1 MIARIWH
8 GWTTPENADVYENL
22 LKAEIFPGI
31 ASKDVPGY
39 RGIQL
44 YRRCGNFKQNKR
56 ASPCYWK
63 ECPFLLRNKNL
74 NHSDICSGRAFL
86 PLLDVESHAVA
97 FIERFKTA

>member
-1 MIARIWH
+1 MQESGMVGQHLKMRMYTRICSRHRYFRGLHPKTSRAIAGFSFI
-8 GWTTPENADVYENL
+8 GA
-22 LKAEIFPGI
+22 AAIS
-31 ASKDVPGY
+31 SKQKGHPPC
-39 RGIQL
+39 
-44 YRRCGNFKQNKR
+44 YRR
-56 ASPCYWK
+56 